1 MPMFKAL
8 VLTNKDKY
16 QITPGEDSPH
26 WLPIDMASIDVR
38 FSLGPRAFQL
48 PHLYVSHIAVH

>member
-1 MPMFKAL
+1 MFKAL